1 MPPFEELLYDGT
13 DTIDPRKDPRVVNG
27 WDIEELVAGDAPVNW
42 KKKKESELPQ
52 NPTWTQ
58 GSSSA
63 CVAFSKARQIS
74 VRVKNLTGLWIDYS
88 PASIYQLRSNR
99 PKGGMNIAD
108 ANSIVDKRGVA
119 LEAYMRSFG
128 LNEAGINATL
138 RSPVAELSS
147 KVMAEAVAKY
157 FYCPINMEK
166 IAQTIEAG
174 KAVSLLIFATENEYA
189 RETPVVNANITY
201 ETAPIR
207 HEVLAED
214 YLLNSS
220 GKKVLFIQD
229 SAHFGGISKRY
240 FTEEFLTKR
249 VIIADAIEMFNLVA
263 SVPTPNA
270 RPVYLGTIVSLQKCL
285 KWEGVF
291 PQSVAV
297 VESFGPTTQKA
308 VRDFQSKYGLPLV
321 NAITSD
327 VRAKLFSLYPMP
339 EAAGPVETNDV
350 PKIPYRGI

>member
-1 MPPFEELLYDGT
+1 MPPFDLIYDGT
-13 DTIDPRKDPRVVNG
+13 DTIDPRKDPRIING
-27 WDIEELVAGDAPVNW
+27 WKIDELVAGDAPVDW

-58 GSSSA
+58 GGSSA

-74 VRVKNLTGLWIDYS
+74 VRVKNLTGLWLDFS
-88 PASIYQLRSNR
+88 PASIYQLRSNK

-108 ANSIVDKRGVA
+108 ANAIIDKRGVS

-128 LNEAGINATL
+128 LNETKINASP
-138 RSPVAELSS
+138 RSPIAELSS

-157 FYCPINMEK
+157 FYSPINMEK

-174 KAVSLLIFATENEYA
+174 KAVSLLIYATENEYA
-189 RETPVVNANITY
+189 RTTPIVSGNHTY

-249 VIIADAIEMFNLVA
+249 CIMADAIEVFNLA
-263 SVPTPNA
+263 ATAPAQNA
-270 RPVYLGTIVSLQKCL
+270 RPVYAGSIVSLQKCL
-285 KWEGVF
+285 KWEGLF
-291 PQSVAV
+291 PKSVGE
-297 VESFGPTTQKA
+297 VENFGPTTQKA
-308 VRDFQSKYGLPLV
+308 VKDFQVKYKLPIV
-321 NAITSD
+321 NAVTSD
-327 VRAKLFSLYPMP
+327 VRAKLFDLYPMP
-339 EAAGPVETNDV
+339 EAAGPVITDEV
-350 PKIPYRGI
+350 PEIPYKGI